1 MLLTPEEMGRAD
13 ALAAASG
20 IDSYALMVSAGRA
33 VAACLLRHY
42 PAARRAVVLCG
53 PGNNGGDG
61 YVAARALTETGMPV
75 ALFHLGD
82 PARLSG
88 DARRARQDCGMES
101 HALDFY
107 RPERGDIIVDALF
120 GAGLARPLSPDIQ
133 ALIARTDDIPVV
145 AVDLPSGI
153 SGLTGQVLGAA
164 FRAAHTVTFMAAK
177 PGHYLLPGRDNCGR
191 LEIFDIGIPRRIL
204 DEACGAHQLNTPVL
218 WSDKLPRTDTGS
230 HKFKRGHLGVFSG
243 GASASGAARLAAI
256 AGLKAGAGLVTIAA
270 PPEAVLVN
278 ATHLTAIMLKRI
290 DDVAALTD
298 WIADRRLSAFVLG
311 PGFGVGT
318 KAREFAE
325 ALIGRPLVLDADGL
339 TAFAEEPQ
347 ALFARL
353 AAAPGH
359 CVLTPHAGEF
369 ARLFPDL
376 AEDRALGKPEKA
388 LRAARRASAVV
399 LYKGADT
406 VIASPDG
413 RIAVNANAPPWLA
426 TAGSGD
432 VLAGIIGGLLAQGVP
447 AFEAAAAG
455 AWLHGEAGNRAG
467 EGLTAEDLP
476 AHLPSIADMAGGEV

>member
-1 MLLTPEEMGRAD
+1 MTPEEMGRAD
-13 ALAAASG
+13 ALAAQSG
-20 IDSYALMVSAGRA
+20 IESYALMVSAGRA

-61 YVAARALTETGMPV
+61 YVAARALAETGMRV

-88 DARRARQDCGMES
+88 DALRARQDCGMDS
-101 HALDFY
+101 KRLDNF
-107 RPERGDIIVDALF
+107 RPEQGDVIVDALF
-120 GAGLARPLSPDIQ
+120 GAGLARPLSDEV
-133 ALIARTDDIPVV
+133 AAVIARAEGLPVI

-164 FRAAHTVTFMAAK
+164 FKAAHTVTFMAAK
-177 PGHYLLPGRDNCGR
+177 PGHYLLPGRAHCGR
-191 LEIFDIGIPRRIL
+191 LEVFDIGIPRRIL
-204 DEACGAHQLNTPVL
+204 AQAAGDHRLNTPAL
-218 WSDKLPRTDTGS
+218 WAERLPRAGADS

-243 GASASGAARLAAI
+243 GASATGAARLSAM

-270 PPEAVLVN
+270 APQAILIN
-278 ATHLTAIMLKRI
+278 AAHLTAIMLKRI
-290 DDVAALTD
+290 EDVAALRD
-298 WIADRRLSAFVLG
+298 WIADKRLSAFVLG
-311 PGFGVGT
+311 PGFGVGEET
-318 KAREFAE
+318 RDYVE

-339 TAFAEEPQ
+339 TAFAEQPE
-347 ALFARL
+347 ALFDRL
-353 AAAPGH
+353 ATAPET
-359 CVLTPHAGEF
+359 CVMTPHAGEF

-376 AEDRALGKPEKA
+376 AEDGDLGKPEKA
-388 LRAARRASAVV
+388 LRAARRAHAVV
-399 LYKGADT
+399 LSKGADT

-413 RIAVNANAPPWLA
+413 RIAINANAPPWLA

-432 VLAGIIGGLLAQGVP
+432 VLSGIIGGLLAQGVP

-455 AWLHGEAGNRAG
+455 AWFHGEAGNRAG

-476 AHLPSIADMAGGEV
+476 THLPSIHEIIEGGR